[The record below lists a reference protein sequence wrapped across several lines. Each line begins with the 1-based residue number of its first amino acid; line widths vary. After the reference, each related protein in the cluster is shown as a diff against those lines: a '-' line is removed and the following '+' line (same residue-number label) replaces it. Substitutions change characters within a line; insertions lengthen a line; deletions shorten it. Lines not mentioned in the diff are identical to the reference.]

1 MNMSAL
7 RTLLITDSPTASV
20 RDEDVV
26 LWLGRGRAPR
36 RMLGTRRPVVL
47 EPSSPRAAAVYASSC
62 PTLLRLALADPLP
75 FAALLVEVSQLPA
88 LRAA

>member
-1 MNMSAL
+1 MSMSAL
-7 RTLLITDSPTASV
+7 RSLLITDSSTASV

-26 LWLGRGRAPR
+26 LWLGRGKAPQR
-36 RMLGTRRPVVL
+36 LLGTRRTVVL

-62 PTLLRLALADPLP
+62 PSVLRLALADPLP
-75 FAALLVEVSQLPA
+75 FAALLIEVSQLPA